1 MITIIDY
8 QAGNL
13 KSLCNALARQGLKTQ
28 ISSDPLEILSSP
40 LVILPGVGAFG
51 DAAEALEN
59 TNLKSVLIDR
69 NALGKPILGICLGMQ
84 LLYEDSDESNTDE
97 YAKGLGLLQGK
108 IRRLNPSD
116 PECKVPHMGWN
127 QLIKS
132 TFSLPQ
138 LSPYEGK
145 YVYFVHSY
153 GLVDGL
159 EEEIQFYANHSQRI
173 PAIAYAPAQVND
185 NSITRGALMGFQ
197 FHPEKSGPEGEKL
210 LAELVNF
217 LMKIQ

>member
-13 KSLCNALARQGLKTQ
+13 KSLSNALSRQGLETK
-28 ISSDPLEILSSP
+28 ISSDPVEILSSP

-59 TNLKSVLIDR
+59 SGLKSVLIDR

-84 LLYEDSDESNTDE
+84 LLYEDSDESNTED
-97 YAKGLGLLQGK
+97 YSQGLGLLKGK
-108 IRRLNPSD
+108 IRRLTPSD
-116 PECKVPHMGWN
+116 PQCKVPHMGWN

-132 TFSLPQ
+132 PFSLPQ
-138 LSPYEGK
+138 LNAYEGK

-153 GLVDGL
+153 GLVEA
-159 EEEIQFYANHSQRI
+159 EEEQIQFYTNHSQRI
-173 PAIAYAPAQVND
+173 PAIVYAPAQVQD
-185 NSITRGALMGFQ
+185 DSISKGALMGFQ

-210 LAELVNF
+210 LAELVTF
-217 LMKIQ
+217 LLKAM

>member
-51 DAAEALEN
+51 DAAEALESSG
-59 TNLKSVLIDR
+59 LKQVLLER

-84 LLYEDSDESNTDE
+84 LLYEDSDESNTQD

-108 IRRLNPSD
+108 IRRLCPSD
-116 PECKVPHMGWN
+116 PQCKVPHMGWN
-127 QLIKS
+127 QLIKG
-132 TFSLPQ
+132 TFILPQ
-138 LSPYEGK
+138 LSAYEGK
-145 YVYFVHSY
+145 DVYFVHSY
-153 GLVDGL
+153 GLVEA
-159 EEEIQFYANHSQRI
+159 EEEQIQFYANHSQRI
-173 PAIAYAPAQVND
+173 PAIAYKPAQMND
-185 NSITRGALMGFQ
+185 NAITRGALMGFQ

-210 LAELVNF
+210 LADLVNF
-217 LMKIQ
+217 LLKIQ